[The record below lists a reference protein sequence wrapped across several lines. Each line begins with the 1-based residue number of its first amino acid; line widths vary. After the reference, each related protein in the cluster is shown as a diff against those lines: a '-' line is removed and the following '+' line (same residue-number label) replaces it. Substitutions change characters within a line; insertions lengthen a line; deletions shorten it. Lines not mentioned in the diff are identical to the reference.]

1 MKNFIKKDELQ
12 LINGG
17 YLSNLEGN
25 PVYNKAFVDLQKSA
39 DYIVNYAKLA
49 KTKDFVGKKADTL
62 ASLELEVRELLSKSK
77 AIEFVSRPET
87 VKRPTTDKLKL
98 EALSFMTFQENSSKV
113 DKINKFLQQFKVL
126 VEFEEFGLFF
136 TEDIVK
142 LNKIYTLEEVV
153 NAVTETIDLL
163 N

>member
-1 MKNFIKKDELQ
+1 MKNFIKKNELQ

-17 YLSNLEGN
+17 YLSNLEEN
-25 PVYNKAFVDLQKSA
+25 PVYNKEFVKLQEYA
-39 DYIVNYAKLA
+39 DYIINFSKLA

-62 ASLELEVRELLSKSK
+62 ASLELEVKQLLSKNK
-77 AIEFVSRPET
+77 TVEFVSRPES
-87 VKRPTTDKLKL
+87 VKRSVTDKLKL

-113 DKINKFLQQFKVL
+113 DKINEFLQQFKL
-126 VEFEEFGLFF
+126 LSEFEEFGLFF

-142 LNKIYTLEEVV
+142 LNKIYTLEEIV